1 MSSSLWEFLRSRAV
15 EIHVADHLRRRLE
28 RGEKLRAKLG
38 CDPTAPDL
46 HIGHLVVLDVLRAF
60 QDEGHTVVYIVG
72 DYTAM
77 IGDPSGRS
85 ETRPM
90 LTREQVDANA
100 KTYFDQV
107 YKVLDRE
114 RVEVHGNAEW
124 LGE

>member
-1 MSSSLWEFLRSRAV
+1 MSIEFFERLRERAV
-15 EIHVADHLRRRLE
+15 EIHVEGHLKARLE
-28 RGEKLRAKLG
+28 RGDKLRVKLG
-38 CDPTAPDL
+38 LDPTAPDL
-46 HIGHLVVLDVLRAF
+46 HVGHLVVLDALRAF
-60 QDEGHTVVYIVG
+60 QDEGHTVVLIVG

-107 YKVLDRE
+107 FLVLDRKQTE
-114 RVEVHGNAEW
+114 KEPRAR
-124 LGE
+124 